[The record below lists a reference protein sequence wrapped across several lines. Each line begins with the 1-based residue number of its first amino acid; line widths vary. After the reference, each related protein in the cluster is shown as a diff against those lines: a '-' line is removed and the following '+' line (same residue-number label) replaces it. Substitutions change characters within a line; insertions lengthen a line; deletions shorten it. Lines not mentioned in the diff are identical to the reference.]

1 MKSIQQEK
9 NQYLIVQNWITELVN
24 KMLQYTVIKNKIYV
38 QTLSYEVNR
47 SFLLIIISYTLNA
60 YNENMN

>member
-1 MKSIQQEK
+1 
-9 NQYLIVQNWITELVN
+9 
-24 KMLQYTVIKNKIYV
+24 MLQYNVKNKIYV

-47 SFLLIIISYTLNA
+47 SFLPIIISYTLNA

>member
-1 MKSIQQEK
+1 
-9 NQYLIVQNWITELVN
+9 
-24 KMLQYTVIKNKIYV
+24 MLQYTVIKNKIYV